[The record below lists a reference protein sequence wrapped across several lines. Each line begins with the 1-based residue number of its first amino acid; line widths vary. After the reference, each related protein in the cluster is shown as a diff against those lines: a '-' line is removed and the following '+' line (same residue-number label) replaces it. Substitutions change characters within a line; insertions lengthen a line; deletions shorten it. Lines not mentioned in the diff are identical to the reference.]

1 MLLVIPTIQLV
12 PLSAIC
18 RDLHAETALLP
29 FSLNTFTGEGLPCG
43 KGWKEFLETTLPEQ
57 RAAIT
62 RLSVYDSALE
72 DAGFVQFLADC
83 HGLEEFE
90 VTKSHRAPD
99 WSAEKKA
106 ALEKRARGLVGDQ
119 VRVKVT

>member
-1 MLLVIPTIQLV
+1 MYLVIPTIQLAA
-12 PLSAIC
+12 LSSMC
-18 RDLHAETALLP
+18 RELHAETALLP

-43 KGWKEFLETTLPEQ
+43 KGWKEFLETTSPEQ
-57 RAAIT
+57 RAVIS

-72 DAGFVQFLADC
+72 NAGFVQFLADC
-83 HGLEEFE
+83 RRLEEFG
-90 VTKSHRAPD
+90 VIKAHRAPD
-99 WSAEKKA
+99 RSAEEKA

>member
-1 MLLVIPTIQLV
+1 MYLVIPTIQLAA
-12 PLSAIC
+12 LSSMC
-18 RDLHAETALLP
+18 RELHAETALLP

-43 KGWKEFLETTLPEQ
+43 KGWKEFLETTSPEQ
-57 RAAIT
+57 RAAIS

-72 DAGFVQFLADC
+72 NAGFVQFLADC
-83 HGLEEFE
+83 RRLEEFG
-90 VTKSHRAPD
+90 VIKAHRAPD
-99 WSAEKKA
+99 RSAEEKA